1 MGRFYYTYVLKSS
14 KDGRFYI
21 GWSEDLR
28 LRVEQHNKGQVEAT
42 RERRPLELIYYEAC
56 LSREEAVKREKSLK
70 TGFGRKY
77 LKRRIGEKFYSG
89 VAQR

>member
-1 MGRFYYTYVLKSS
+1 VGRFYYTYVLKSR

-28 LRVEQHNKGQVEAT
+28 WRVEQHNKGQVEAT

-56 LSREEAVKREKSLK
+56 LSREETIKREKSLK

-77 LKRRIGEKFYSG
+77 LKRRIG
-89 VAQR
+89 

>member
-1 MGRFYYTYVLKSS
+1 MGRFYYTYVLKSR

-56 LSREEAVKREKSLK
+56 LSREEAIKREKSLK

-77 LKRRIGEKFYSG
+77 LKRRIGGIEK
-89 VAQR
+89 